1 MVLAAS
7 DLTND
12 HEENTESMKG
22 CGSAVEN
29 TCVDPRSEE
38 RT

>member
-1 MVLAAS
+1 MVLAAI

-12 HEENTESMKG
+12 HKENAKSMKG
-22 CGSAVEN
+22 CGSAAEN

-38 RT
+38 GT